1 LESGEVRTRLI
12 PFNLGLA
19 VKQRDPVHD
28 LLLEPG
34 DVVTVFSVNELA
46 VPRDK
51 RLQYVKIDGE
61 VNSPG
66 VYEVRPGETLTD
78 IVQRAGGFAKN
89 AYVYGTI
96 FTRETTRAQQ
106 QANLDAAIR
115 RMEAQV
121 ASQATTNLQNLIN
134 AVDSQSLQAQ
144 LAAQRMTLDRLR
156 NLKAS
161 GRIALEL
168 EPGNRAR
175 LPRITLEDG
184 DVIEV
189 PAQPSFVA
197 VFGAVYTENSFLH
210 RDGLVVKDYIER
222 AGLMRDSDVAS
233 AMLIRADGTVRA
245 STAQH
250 SLFGFG
256 ESGFLAT
263 RVFPGDS
270 IFVPERLDK
279 RTQYTKLVQSAKD
292 VTQLFFQFGLGA
304 AAVRT
309 LRN

>member
-1 LESGEVRTRLI
+1 
-12 PFNLGLA
+12 
-19 VKQRDPVHD
+19 
-28 LLLEPG
+28 
-34 DVVTVFSVNELA
+34 
-46 VPRDK
+46 
-51 RLQYVKIDGE
+51 
-61 VNSPG
+61 
-66 VYEVRPGETLTD
+66 
-78 IVQRAGGFAKN
+78 
-89 AYVYGTI
+89 
-96 FTRETTRAQQ
+96 
-106 QANLDAAIR
+106 
-115 RMEAQV
+115 V
-121 ASQATTNLQNLIN
+121 ASQPTSSLQNVVSAESN
-134 AVDSQSLQAQ
+134 QNLQAQ

-168 EPGNRAR
+168 EPGTRAR

-197 VFGAVYTENSFLH
+197 VFGAVYTENAFVH
-210 RDGLVVKDYIER
+210 RDGYTVKDYIER
-222 AGLMRDSDVAS
+222 AGLMRDADVSA
-233 AMLIRADGTVRA
+233 AMLVRADGTVRA

-256 ESGFLAT
+256 QSSFLNT
-263 RVFPGDS
+263 KVFPGDS
-270 IFVPERLDK
+270 LFIPEVLDK
-279 RTQYTKLVQSAKD
+279 RTPYTQFMQSAKD

>member
-1 LESGEVRTRLI
+1 
-12 PFNLGLA
+12 
-19 VKQRDPVHD
+19 
-28 LLLEPG
+28 
-34 DVVTVFSVNELA
+34 
-46 VPRDK
+46 
-51 RLQYVKIDGE
+51 
-61 VNSPG
+61 

-89 AYVYGTI
+89 AYVYGTV